1 MLFFGGKKLAEIY
14 QNSEIPINVLNGIIS
29 TLKLKFNDINNN
41 NVDVYFDYLIS
52 ITKSKSFGLVK
63 NFIKKSDKSEI
74 EKMLN
79 KIAELEIS
87 KKEECNQT
95 IQLYK

>member
-1 MLFFGGKKLAEIY
+1 MAEIY

-74 EKMLN
+74 EKMFN
-79 KIAELEIS
+79 KIAELDIS
-87 KKEECNQT
+87 KKEECNQA